1 MGVLSEGETL
11 LYNVSYSISDGQTS
25 GSTIGDEHFGTNY
38 LFHHDRVDEDS
49 TFPVL
54 MDEIGINHVRYPG
67 GTVTEHFFDISNPD
81 AETQQ
86 SIIDDSIRAVEP
98 ISDFLNYV
106 QSTGATAIIVI
117 PTYRFFDTKTGAIDP
132 AAEEVVKAFVRDVL
146 AGVYGDAKIHG
157 FEIGNEWYQENF
169 DWTASEFGAVQSQIA
184 LWIDEVIQENS
195 EWSEVGVYV
204 QSGRGDDD
212 HNGIHDDLEISQQF
226 NQAELDAI
234 DGVIQ
239 HIYASTSSDNPLIL
253 GGNIPDRL
261 GLLSQHWDTDSASG
275 LDIVISEWNVGDDGP
290 DNTSIS
296 GLMRGVA
303 LLNVFSNMMEAGV
316 DIAAIWT
323 AQAPS
328 PSGLGTVEG
337 ENGLTVTGQLYQMMY
352 DALIDTRVVS
362 IEGSD
367 KLVDAEG
374 NGIGRTYV
382 FQGDGKTII
391 YIASGVSGEINVSAD
406 LGLYTNTNSHISA
419 TVLGVVEGSE
429 PTDFRAVP
437 EIQEYNI
444 VDGSG
449 SGSYTFH
456 LDPFEVIQIVITENP
471 ERPRREKDKDELV
484 QGSDT
489 ADELDGGRGDDS
501 LLGASGND
509 TLKGGAG
516 IDHLKGSNGND
527 TLSGDRND
535 DTLSG
540 GRGNDLLKGGT
551 GNDLL
556 NAGIN
561 NDRAFGG
568 LHNDTINGGKGNDL
582 LNGGGGSDRLNGGKG
597 DDRLNGGNGND
608 TLNGGKGGDLLKGGK
623 GEDLLNAGRNDDR
636 AFGGDHNDTLNGGH
650 GNDLL
655 SGGMGSDRLNGGSGD
670 DTLKGGK
677 GSDTFEFEAAGDSDI
692 ILDFDLVE
700 DVLHIDRDLVSEH
713 VTAREIVSL
722 YGTIQED
729 GVLLDFGDGDELLL
743 HGVSNMNA
751 LSDQIEFI

>member
-1 MGVLSEGETL
+1 M
-11 LYNVSYSISDGQTS
+11 LYNVSYSFSAGQTS

-54 MDEIGINHVRYPG
+54 VDEIGINYLRYPG
-67 GTVTEHFFDISNPD
+67 GTVTEHFFDISDPD
-81 AETQQ
+81 AESQQ
-86 SIIDDSIRAVEP
+86 SVFNDSVRAVEP

-106 QSTGATAIIVI
+106 QSSDATAIIVI
-117 PTYRFFDTKTGAIDP
+117 PTYRFFDTKTRAIDP
-132 AAEEVVKAFVRDVL
+132 AAEEVVKTFVRDVL
-146 AGVYGDAKIHG
+146 AGVYGDAKIQG
-157 FEIGNEWYQENF
+157 FEIGNEWYQESFN
-169 DWTASEFGAVQSQIA
+169 WTASEFGALQSQIA
-184 LWIDEVIQENS
+184 LWIDEVIQENP

-212 HNGIHDDLEISQQF
+212 HNGIPDDLEISQQF
-226 NQAELDAI
+226 NEAELNAI
-234 DGVIQ
+234 DGIIQ
-239 HIYASTSSDNPLIL
+239 HIYASTSSDNPLVL
-253 GGNIPDRL
+253 GGSIPDRL
-261 GLLSQHWDTDSASG
+261 GSLSQHWDTESASG
-275 LDIVISEWNVGDDGP
+275 LDIIVSEWNVGDDGP

-352 DALIDTRVVS
+352 NALQGTQAVT

-367 KLVDAEG
+367 KLVDSEG
-374 NGIGRTYV
+374 KGIGRTYV

-391 YIASGVSGEINVSAD
+391 YIASGVNGEISVSAD
-406 LGLYTNTNSHISA
+406 LSLYTNTNSHISA
-419 TVLGVVEGSE
+419 TVLGVAEGSE

-444 VDGSG
+444 VDGLG
-449 SGSYTFH
+449 SGSYSFH
-456 LDPFEVIQIVITENP
+456 LEPFEMVQIVITENP
-471 ERPRREKDKDELV
+471 GRPLREMDKDELI
-484 QGSDT
+484 QGSDS

-527 TLSGDRND
+527 TLRGDRND
-535 DTLSG
+535 DTLFG
-540 GRGNDLLKGGT
+540 GKGSDLLEGGT
-551 GNDLL
+551 GKDLI
-556 NAGIN
+556 NAGNN

-568 LHNDTINGGKGNDL
+568 LHDDTINGGKGNDRL
-582 LNGGGGSDRLNGGKG
+582 KGGGGKDRLNGGKG
-597 DDRLNGGNGND
+597 DDRLNGGKGDD
-608 TLNGGKGGDLLKGGK
+608 TLKGGKGGDLLKGGG

-636 AFGGDHNDTLNGGH
+636 AFGGHHNDTINGGK

-655 SGGMGSDRLNGGSGD
+655 SGGTGDDRLNGGSGN

-692 ILDFDLVE
+692 ILDFDLTE
-700 DVLHIDRDLVSEH
+700 DVLCIDRNLVSEYA
-713 VTAREIVSL
+713 TGREIVNM
-722 YGTIQED
+722 YGTIQRD
-729 GVLLDFGDGDELLL
+729 GILLDFGDGDQLLL
-743 HGVSNMNA
+743 LGVSNLNA
-751 LSDQIEFI
+751 LSDQIELL